1 MSWESLTSIRNGGLD
16 LGVRVGVE
24 QPTEGNYYQNGA
36 IHFERRLLADSG
48 ARGAGSFL
56 FIVVILVAV
65 AVVVLACVT
74 YATRKYFHCFARVAH
89 SLALVV
95 LKSLLVVSCVQT
107 EEKSVMRGLQ
117 WCAKSVSFCSALSF
131 HYTRIPLQLV
141 AGRGRVPLLLPLYNL
156 HFYFCALESVTVL
169 LCIALRIWLSRTTN

>member
-1 MSWESLTSIRNGGLD
+1 M
-16 LGVRVGVE
+16 E

-56 FIVVILVAV
+56 FIVVILVALS
-65 AVVVLACVT
+65 VVVLACVT
-74 YATRKYFHCFARVAH
+74 YATRKYFHCFVRVAH

-107 EEKSVMRGLQ
+107 EGKSTEGTAMVCEIGFVLL
-117 WCAKSVSFCSALSF
+117 CSKF
-131 HYTRIPLQLV
+131 PLHKDPF
-141 AGRGRVPLLLPLYNL
+141 AIGRGQGPCPVALLLPLYNL
-156 HFYFCALESVTVL
+156 HFYSCALESVTVL
-169 LCIALRIWLSRTTN
+169 LCIALRMRLSRTTN

>member
-1 MSWESLTSIRNGGLD
+1 MLRRWFWESGYRGLGPVSGVVSRESLTSIRNGSLG

-65 AVVVLACVT
+65 VLACVT
-74 YATRKYFHCFARVAH
+74 YGTRKYFHCFACWSAASRA
-89 SLALVV
+89 LA
-95 LKSLLVVSCVQT
+95 
-107 EEKSVMRGLQ
+107 RFG
-117 WCAKSVSFCSALSF
+117 CS
-131 HYTRIPLQLV
+131 
-141 AGRGRVPLLLPLYNL
+141 
-156 HFYFCALESVTVL
+156 
-169 LCIALRIWLSRTTN
+169 